1 MATAIGTNVVTSLAR
16 HFILPEITDNIY
28 GDQILTFR
36 LMAAKKRMIRGG
48 TQLEF
53 PLMYTRMAAGGF
65 YSGMDPLDVTPSDT
79 VKNGALDWRQAYV
92 PVTVDGLTMIK
103 TDSPDAIANFLSM
116 QFEQA
121 EMEMAAI
128 LGTGVFS
135 DAVTNLKSIDGIQG
149 AVDAGSV
156 AATYAGIL
164 RSSNTW
170 WNSQVDAATATLTLA
185 AMQSM
190 FGSLTV
196 GGRAPTLLCATQ
208 ANFNRLWVLM
218 SAKENIFIQ
227 PSGHDVQ
234 LASAGFHNLL
244 FNGVP
249 MVVDPNVQANHIYF
263 LNEDFLY
270 WGVSP
275 RADFFL
281 EDFQA
286 PIQQDAMVSK
296 LLWAGQLIV
305 TNARLQGKM
314 TVLTA

>member
-16 HFILPEITDNIY
+16 HYILPEITDNIY
-28 GDQILTFR
+28 NSQVLTFR
-36 LMAAKKRMIRGG
+36 LMSAKKRMVRGG
-48 TQLEF
+48 TQIEV
-53 PLMYTRMAAGGF
+53 PLMFSRMAAGGF
-65 YSGMDPLDVTPSDT
+65 YSGMDALDVSPSDT

-92 PVTVDGLTMIK
+92 PVTVDGLTMIR

-121 EMEMAAI
+121 EMEMVAI
-128 LGTGVFS
+128 LGAGVFS
-135 DAVTNLKSIDGIQG
+135 DAVTNAKSIDGLQG

-156 AATYAGIL
+156 AATYAGIT
-164 RSSNTW
+164 RASNTW
-170 WNSQVDAATATLTLA
+170 WNSQVDSATATLTTT

-190 FGSLTV
+190 FGSCTI
-196 GGRAPTLLCATQ
+196 GGRAPTILVGTQ
-208 ANFNRLWVLM
+208 ANYNRFWVTNQ
-218 SAKENIFIQ
+218 AKVNIFVQ
-227 PSGHDVQ
+227 PSGHDVS
-234 LASAGFHNLL
+234 LASAGFQNQL

-249 MVVDPNVQANHIYF
+249 FVVDSNVQANHIYF
-263 LNEDFLY
+263 LNEDFIY
-270 WGVSP
+270 WAASP

-296 LLWAGQLIV
+296 LLWAGQLVV

-314 TVLTA
+314 TNLTA

>member
-28 GDQILTFR
+28 SGQVVTFR
-36 LMAAKKRMIRGG
+36 LMSAKKRMIRGG

-65 YSGMDPLDVTPSDT
+65 YSGMDPLDVSPSDT

-128 LGTGVFS
+128 LGAGVWS
-135 DAVTNLKSIDGIQG
+135 DAVTNVKSIDGLQG
-149 AVDAGSV
+149 AIDAGSV
-156 AATYAGIL
+156 AATYAGIT

-170 WNSQVDAATATLTLA
+170 WNSQVDSSTTTLTLT

-196 GGRAPTLLCATQ
+196 GGRAPTLIAGTQ
-208 ANFNRLWVLM
+208 ANYNRLWVLM
-218 SAKENIFIQ
+218 AAKENIYIQ
-227 PSGHDVQ
+227 AAGHDEQ
-234 LASAGFHNLL
+234 LASAGFHNIL

-249 MVVDPNVQANHIYF
+249 FVVDSNIQANHIYF
-263 LNEDFLY
+263 LNEDFL
-270 WGVSP
+270 
-275 RADFFL
+275 
-281 EDFQA
+281 
-286 PIQQDAMVSK
+286 
-296 LLWAGQLIV
+296 
-305 TNARLQGKM
+305 
-314 TVLTA
+314 

>member
-28 GDQILTFR
+28 NQQVLTFR
-36 LMAAKKRMIRGG
+36 LMASKKRMIRGG

-53 PLMYTRMAAGGF
+53 PLMFQRMAAGGF
-65 YSGMDPLDVTPSDT
+65 YTGMDPLDVTPSDT

-135 DAVTNLKSIDGIQG
+135 DAVTNVKSIDGIQG

-164 RSSNTW
+164 RSANTW
-170 WNSQVDAATATLTLA
+170 WNSQVDAATATLTYA

-190 FGSLTV
+190 FGSLTI
-196 GGRAPTLLCATQ
+196 GGRAPTLLVGTQ
-208 ANFNRLWVLM
+208 ANYNRLVALGM
-218 SAKENIFIQ
+218 AKQTFFIQ
-227 PSGHDVQ
+227 ASGHDEQ

-249 MVVDPNVQANHIYF
+249 FVVDSNVQANHIYF
-263 LNEDFLY
+263 LNEDFMY

>member
-28 GDQILTFR
+28 NNQVLTFR
-36 LMAAKKRMIRGG
+36 LMSAKKRMIRGG

-53 PLMYTRMAAGGF
+53 PLMFSRMAAGGF

-128 LGTGVFS
+128 LGAGVFS
-135 DAVTNLKSIDGIQG
+135 DAVTNAKSIDGLQG

-170 WNSQVDAATATLTLA
+170 WNSQVDSATATLTYA

-190 FGSLTV
+190 FGSLTI
-196 GGRAPTLLCATQ
+196 GGRAPTIIVGTQ
-208 ANFNRLWVLM
+208 ANYNRLWNLGM
-218 SAKENIFIQ
+218 GKENIYIQ
-227 PSGHDVQ
+227 ASGHDEQ

-249 MVVDPNVQANHIYF
+249 FVQDSNVQANHIYF

-305 TNARLQGKM
+305 TNCRLQGKM